1 MNRLINRTIAV
12 AALILL
18 LPCLGALPSIGSA
31 QTRVSVGVTETMETY
46 NPYGDSV
53 SLLYTIW
60 CQIMGCL
67 VGYDFDKGEYVGV
80 LAERW
85 EVKTP
90 NTWIFH
96 LRKNLR
102 FHDGSPVTAAD
113 VVHSVNRIGT
123 DPQSKQTQNI
133 APIAGVEAIDRNT
146 VRITTKEATAPLLEF
161 FSDKFYITSKAIYD
175 KYGPEVG
182 DRKYP
187 IGAGPYKFKEL
198 LPGQRFVIVKNT
210 EHPDVKK
217 NPQAPDELIFRVM
230 REPEQRITALLNN
243 EIQIAQFVPPHLRGR
258 VEGNP
263 NTKIVTVDSLEIMF
277 LAMSPKFKPWDNTLL
292 RQAVGYAIDR
302 DTIIGTILKG
312 QATRLDGPI
321 GPGQYGYDAKLKPR
335 YEFNPEKARQLVKQA
350 GFANGVDVE
359 LATPVNRY
367 ILDKQISEA
376 MVPMLNAVGIR
387 AKLLTPEWATL
398 WANVQ
403 QGKVPFYYMGR
414 GGIIDPSPAIQQYFE
429 TGGSPRIGYSNPKLD
444 KLLAQERQT
453 FDPAKRKRVLSQAMS
468 LITEEAPAHFL
479 WRHQLTD
486 GISKNIEYKAR
497 PDSRVFGLNIKV
509 LR

>member
-1 MNRLINRTIAV
+1 MKRPIKSKIV
-12 AALILL
+12 IAALIAVLA
-18 LPCLGALPSIGSA
+18 CAGAVSSVAA
-31 QTRVSVGVTETMETY
+31 QTRVSVGVTETMETF

-53 SLLYTIW
+53 ALLNSIW

-67 VGYDFDKGEYVGV
+67 VGYDFDKGEYIGM

-102 FHDGSPVTAAD
+102 FHDGSPLTAAD
-113 VVHSVNRIGT
+113 VVHSVKRVGT
-123 DPQSKQTQNI
+123 DPHSKQTQNV
-133 APIAGVEAIDRNT
+133 APIASAEVIDRNT
-146 VRITTKEATAPLLEF
+146 VKITTKEPTAPLLEF
-161 FSDKFYITSKAIYD
+161 LSDKFYVTSKAIYD
-175 KYGPEVG
+175 THGPEVG

-198 LPGQRFVIVKNT
+198 IPGQRFVIAKNT

-230 REPEQRITALLNN
+230 REPEQRITALLNG
-243 EIQIAQFVPPHLRGR
+243 EIQIAQFIPPHLRER
-258 VEGNP
+258 VANHP
-263 NTKIVTVDSLEIMF
+263 NTKIVPLDSLEIMF
-277 LAMSPKFKPWDNTLL
+277 LAMSPKFKPWDNKLL
-292 RQAVGYAIDR
+292 RQAVAYAIDR

-321 GPGQYGYDAKLKPR
+321 GPGQYGYDANLKPR
-335 YEFNPEKARQLVKQA
+335 YEYNPEKARQLVKQA
-350 GFANGVDVE
+350 GFPDGVDVE
-359 LATPVNRY
+359 FSTPVGRY
-367 ILDKQISEA
+367 TLDKQISEA

-387 AKLLTPEWATL
+387 AKLQTPEWATL

-453 FDPAKRKRVLSQAMS
+453 FDPAKRKQILSQAMS

-486 GISKNIEYKAR
+486 GVSKNIEYKPR
-497 PDSRVFGLNIKV
+497 PDLRVFGLNIKV
-509 LR
+509 LK